1 MADKVPEKTWTPPPG
16 YKLAYTE
23 IVDSVGSSYS
33 FYQNSNRYVFVSP
46 DGARSPRLGSHDLLI
61 VGGRPWFVRDQWC
74 WPASTNHDG
83 PIHPSLVEHHGTFR
97 PFYSQAGGG
106 DENTRIALIR
116 AKPDVPLV
124 YNIQD
129 KVFRN
134 PVSGEEYP
142 TIRLDLAPNDIDNVD
157 GEFMR
162 RDYRIT
168 DIGYPEGRKAQLV
181 GVQVSGKPHW
191 RIDVF
196 HANGNRIYGGTK
208 YVSRSDAEAVLEN
221 RKYQQPIAAEVA
233 KQSQEASDFGPAE
246 TLSDGTVIHNLDYL
260 LRQAGITAE
269 QLPTQQ
275 AVYNKVSLETKEK
288 KAVTEN
294 TKNEPVSIPM
304 TQTVVNQTPE
314 LTFLDKLKRGAV
326 ETGAVVVDGV
336 AMAGG
341 AAAAVGISELIVK
354 FAREQAGE
362 SWPAVLDTP
371 AGHALITMASP
382 LIAHYF
388 VSAFKEHIPFADFLQ
403 TGTEVAVKQ
412 IMTNTAVQLS
422 TKMAPLFM
430 ELGKYGA
437 AQAQQQF
444 LASGAAH
451 RGSLSDGDAALKAR
465 ILELE
470 RELAA
475 MKVAV

>member
-142 TIRLDLAPNDIDNVD
+142 TIRLDQAPDNIDDVD

-162 RDYRIT
+162 KDYRIAE
-168 DIGYPEGRKAQLV
+168 IGYPEGRRAQLV
-181 GVQVSGKPHW
+181 GVQESGRPYW
-191 RIDVF
+191 RRDLF
-196 HANGNRIYGGTK
+196 SSSGGGRIYGGTRFAN
-208 YVSRSDAEAVLEN
+208 RSDAEAVLEN
-221 RKYQQPIAAEVA
+221 RKYQQPKAADVA
-233 KQSQEASDFGPAE
+233 KQSQEGTNFGSSE
-246 TLSDGTVIHNLDYL
+246 TLPDGTVIHNLEYV
-260 LRQAGITAE
+260 
-269 QLPTQQ
+269 P
-275 AVYNKVSLETKEK
+275 
-288 KAVTEN
+288 
-294 TKNEPVSIPM
+294 
-304 TQTVVNQTPE
+304 
-314 LTFLDKLKRGAV
+314 
-326 ETGAVVVDGV
+326 
-336 AMAGG
+336 
-341 AAAAVGISELIVK
+341 
-354 FAREQAGE
+354 
-362 SWPAVLDTP
+362 
-371 AGHALITMASP
+371 
-382 LIAHYF
+382 
-388 VSAFKEHIPFADFLQ
+388 
-403 TGTEVAVKQ
+403 
-412 IMTNTAVQLS
+412 
-422 TKMAPLFM
+422 
-430 ELGKYGA
+430 
-437 AQAQQQF
+437 
-444 LASGAAH
+444 
-451 RGSLSDGDAALKAR
+451 
-465 ILELE
+465 
-470 RELAA
+470 
-475 MKVAV
+475 